1 MGGPQKAPEN
11 LEDWTEL
18 LRGQE
23 MPIFSNTAHN
33 IYAALDDRKKGAMEL
48 ATVILQDPNLTAKVL
63 KVGSSPYYN
72 PSKQKMSTV
81 SRAIVVLGAEIIREL
96 TLACSFFEAILSTS
110 DKNRA
115 NREIAKALHAAV
127 QAKNLAVAV
136 GDISPEE
143 VFVAALLH
151 NLGHVA
157 FWCSSDPHSK
167 QAHAK
172 LEKCGLSGAEAEK
185 KILGFSL
192 RDLGK
197 KLSKSWSLGGLI
209 EEAIA
214 KPDSADKR
222 VQLVKLGHDICQAL
236 QAGPDSPMMT
246 ACLAKF
252 SELARLP
259 LPEIRARIEK
269 NTQEAAL
276 IARQFGAD
284 DASRF
289 IKVDAGADE
298 APVEEPFDKKQLQF
312 QILQDIS
319 SHISGQINLNQL
331 FEMVLEGIHRG
342 VEMDRTLF
350 MLLSPDKQ
358 ALNEKFSLGW
368 RKPVPEQKL
377 RILNSENSTNLF
389 FNALRQAEGAW
400 QFPEQHPGL
409 YTPQIVQHIGRHEC
423 FVFPIRA
430 ENKVVGL
437 IYCDHSIHG
446 LPLTREDFIAANHFA
461 KQAHIG
467 LTLYCMK
474 GH

>member
-1 MGGPQKAPEN
+1 M
-11 LEDWTEL
+11 
-18 LRGQE
+18 
-23 MPIFSNTAHN
+23 
-33 IYAALDDRKKGAMEL
+33 
-48 ATVILQDPNLTAKVL
+48 
-63 KVGSSPYYN
+63 
-72 PSKQKMSTV
+72 
-81 SRAIVVLGAEIIREL
+81 
-96 TLACSFFEAILSTS
+96 
-110 DKNRA
+110 
-115 NREIAKALHAAV
+115 
-127 QAKNLAVAV
+127 
-136 GDISPEE
+136 
-143 VFVAALLH
+143 
-151 NLGHVA
+151 
-157 FWCSSDPHSK
+157 
-167 QAHAK
+167 
-172 LEKCGLSGAEAEK
+172 
-185 KILGFSL
+185 
-192 RDLGK
+192 
-197 KLSKSWSLGGLI
+197 I

-236 QAGPDSPMMT
+236 QAGPDSALMT

-252 SELARLP
+252 NELSKLP

-269 NTQEAAL
+269 NTEEAAL

-289 IKVDAGADE
+289 IKKDAVGEDMPAD
-298 APVEEPFDKKQLQF
+298 EPFDKKQLQF

-319 SHISGQINLNQL
+319 SHISSQINLNQL

-377 RILNSENSTNLF
+377 RILNSENSANLF
-389 FNALRQAEGAW
+389 FNALRQTEGVW
-400 QFPEQHPGL
+400 QFPEQHPAL
-409 YTPQIVQHIGRHEC
+409 YTPQIVQQIGRHEC
-423 FVFPIRA
+423 FIFPIRA

-446 LPLTREDFIAANHFA
+446 LPLTRDDFIAANHFA

-474 GH
+474 SH